1 MADDSTLRDLF
12 VYGTLQYPEV
22 IHGLTGLTLKGSPA
36 RLLNYQRYAVRPP
49 GREGRG
55 PVIFPEAGG
64 EVHGQILRNVPGEA
78 RELIDRFEA
87 AGGGYERRQ
96 VQVHVETNAEPIPAW
111 AYVGIDA
118 LREHRVGAW
127 SEEQFEAKDLQ
138 WYLQQRLPEL
148 RSGWGLPPVDN

>member
-1 MADDSTLRDLF
+1 MTNDTPLRDLF

-22 IHGLTGLTLKGSPA
+22 IHGLTDLSMTGSPA
-36 RLLNYQRYAVRPP
+36 RLPNYQRYAVRPP

-64 EVHGQILRNVPGEA
+64 EVHGQILHNVTDEA

-87 AGGGYERRQ
+87 AGGGYVRRQ
-96 VQVHVETNAEPIPAW
+96 VLVHVAQSAEPIPAW

-118 LREHRVGAW
+118 MREHLVGAW
-127 SEEQFEAKDLQ
+127 SEEQFEAEDLK

-148 RSGWGLPPVDN
+148 RSAWGLPPVDI